1 MESFLSSILYGFR
14 KAHNTQVTQVIQVT
28 SFLAKKEQ
36 KGFGDTIL
44 MDLSK
49 ANDCMPHDLLIA
61 KFERYGIDKIRLALI
76 LDYLTRRKQR
86 MKIYSSCSCLGLI

>member
-1 MESFLSSILYGFR
+1 MVFERRTIPKLLKLFKLLHSW
-14 KAHNTQVTQVIQVT
+14 Q
-28 SFLAKKEQ
+28 KKLEQ